1 MPDSEVT
8 ERKRG
13 TGIACRAMDEL
24 LEFAQDRLRRLHLDN
39 DLEGAQE
46 MLPLLE
52 GLAARLVIQRD

>member
-1 MPDSEVT
+1 
-8 ERKRG
+8 
-13 TGIACRAMDEL
+13 MDEL

-52 GLAARLVIQRD
+52 GLAARLAIQRD